1 MSNPNTPSQMAS
13 SIYHAAVKELS
24 AAHDPQLQHE
34 VLKNLDEMLRGGD
47 QNAAEVTSAV
57 ALDAAEKGA
66 LEGKLK
72 AKFGRALTFAYHVD
86 PALLGGVIVKV
97 GDKIIDGSLAS
108 KLNAMAETLLGGTR

>member
-13 SIYHAAVKELS
+13 SIYHATVKELS

-34 VLKNLDEMLRGGD
+34 VLKSLDEMLRGGD
-47 QNAAEVTSAV
+47 QNAAGITSAV
-57 ALDAAEKGA
+57 ALTADERNA
-66 LEGKLK
+66 LESKLR
-72 AKFGRALTFAYHVD
+72 AKFGRDLAFAYQVD

-108 KLNAMAETLLGGTR
+108 KLNAMAETLLGGVR